1 MVHKVGRYAAIDGG
15 KSALRVAVGTPDGI
29 RYGEAPGFGYAPGQ
43 DDVAVM
49 VAAVRQAADQV
60 PRPVDRVCAGLTGA
74 PGDRAER
81 DKLRAAIGDVFGT
94 DEVVVVGDV
103 LLAHAGAL
111 DGPGVVI
118 CAGTGT
124 AVLAVGADG
133 RRAWLDAWG
142 PLLGDRG
149 SGWAIGSAGLRAA
162 AAAIDR
168 VGPATVLAARMAEVL
183 GGTDLAALQR
193 LYGDQRMNARIA
205 AFAEH
210 VAAAARNGDEVARQ
224 ICVEAAGDLAATA
237 IAAADKAGLQD
248 GIVSWAGRVF
258 DAGALVLDPLRKTL
272 SAAGLRLTPPR
283 GGALDGGLRLAASEP
298 DSVYAPLLAGTDR

>member
-1 MVHKVGRYAAIDGG
+1 MVRATGRYAAIDGG

-49 VAAVRQAADQV
+49 VAAVREAADQV

-124 AVLAVGADG
+124 AVLALGTDG

-142 PLLGDRG
+142 PLIGDRG

-162 AAAIDR
+162 AATLDG
-168 VGPATVLAARMAEVL
+168 VGPATTLTDRMTAVL

-210 VAAAARNGDEVARQ
+210 VAAAARSGDQVARH
-224 ICVEAAGDLAATA
+224 IYADAARELAATA
-237 IAAADKAGLQD
+237 IAAARQAGSTSAV
-248 GIVSWAGRVF
+248 VSWAGRVF
-258 DAGALVLDPLRKTL
+258 DAGDLVLEPLRL
-272 SAAGLRLTPPR
+272 ALADAGLTLTPPR
-283 GGALDGGLRLAASEP
+283 GGALDGGLRLAASTP
-298 DSVYAPLLAGTDR
+298 DSVYAPLLAGNDR

>member
-1 MVHKVGRYAAIDGG
+1 MTTYAAIDGG
-15 KSALRVAVGTPDGI
+15 KTALRVAVGDPDGI

-49 VAAVRQAADQV
+49 VAAVRQAAEQL
-60 PRPVDRVCAGLTGA
+60 PMPVARVCAGLTGA

-111 DGPGVVI
+111 AGPGVVI

-124 AVLAVGADG
+124 AVLALGADG

-162 AAAIDR
+162 AAALDG
-168 VGPATVLAARMAEVL
+168 VGPATVLTERMTEVL

-205 AFAEH
+205 AFALH
-210 VAAAARNGDEVARQ
+210 VAAAGRSGDEVACA
-224 ICVEAAGDLAATA
+224 IYLAAAADLAATA
-237 IAAADKAGLQD
+237 ITAARRAGSTATT
-248 GIVSWAGRVF
+248 VSWAGRVF
-258 DAGALVLDPLRKTL
+258 DAGDLVLGPLR
-272 SAAGLRLTPPR
+272 AALADVGLTLTPPR
-283 GGALDGGLRLAASEP
+283 GGALDGGLRLAAATP
-298 DSVYAPLLAGTDR
+298 DSIYFSLLDGADR

>member
-1 MVHKVGRYAAIDGG
+1 MTTYAAVDGG
-15 KSALRVAVGTPDGI
+15 KSALRVAVATPEGI

-49 VAAVRQAADQV
+49 VAAVRLAAEHLPV
-60 PRPVDRVCAGLTGA
+60 PVARVCAGLTGA

-124 AVLAVGADG
+124 AVLALGADG
-133 RRAWLDAWG
+133 RRAWSDAWG
-142 PLLGDRG
+142 PLIGDRG
-149 SGWAIGSAGLRAA
+149 SGWAIGSAGFRAA
-162 AAAIDR
+162 AAAFDG
-168 VGPATVLAARMAEVL
+168 VGPATCLTERMAEVL

-193 LYGDQRMNARIA
+193 LYADQRMNARIA

-210 VAAAARNGDEVARQ
+210 VAAAARSGDEVACD
-224 ICVEAAGDLAATA
+224 IYVAAARDLAATA
-237 IAAADKAGLQD
+237 ISAARQAGLVSAV
-248 GIVSWAGRVF
+248 VSWAGRVF
-258 DAGALVLDPLRKTL
+258 DAGPLVLDPLRLAL
-272 SAAGLRLTPPR
+272 SAAGLALTAPR
-283 GGALDGGLRLAASEP
+283 GGALDGGLRLAAATP
-298 DSVYAPLLAGTDR
+298 DSVYAPLLDGTDR